1 MNNLAKETSPYLL
14 QHKNNPVDWYP
25 WGQEAFQKA
34 ADEDKVI
41 ILSIGYSACHLPV
54 KTAQEALKLLK

>member
-1 MNNLAKETSPYLL
+1 MNHLAKETSPYLL

-25 WGQEAFQKA
+25 WGPEALQKA

-41 ILSIGYSACHLPV
+41 ILNISYSACHLPE